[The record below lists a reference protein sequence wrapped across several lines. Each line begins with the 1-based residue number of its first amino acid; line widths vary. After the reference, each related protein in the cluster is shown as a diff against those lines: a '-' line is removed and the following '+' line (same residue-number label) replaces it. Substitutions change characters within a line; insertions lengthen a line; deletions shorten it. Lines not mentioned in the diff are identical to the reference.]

1 MKRLSLKARL
11 TLLYT
16 GLMILL
22 FVIISALLFS
32 LGSQA
37 ILTDTRS
44 LLEERV
50 SSSFDLVE
58 YRHDRLEFDSDLLQV
73 EDGVYLSVYDTEG
86 ELLYGRLPYHFTY
99 DLPFEQDALRRID
112 TDDFSYYVL
121 DMSFRP
127 MAALTC
133 ACAASSPSRM
143 RSAISASSCGWPSS
157 CFRSSSFS
165 APSSDI

>member
-16 GLMILL
+16 GLMIVL

-50 SSSFDLVE
+50 SSS
-58 YRHDRLEFDSDLLQV
+58 
-73 EDGVYLSVYDTEG
+73 
-86 ELLYGRLPYHFTY
+86 LP
-99 DLPFEQDALRRID
+99 P
-112 TDDFSYYVL
+112 
-121 DMSFRP
+121 
-127 MAALTC
+127 
-133 ACAASSPSRM
+133 
-143 RSAISASSCGWPSS
+143 RSAGVR
-157 CFRSSSFS
+157 FRSAAGGGRRLSLGL
-165 APSSDI
+165 

>member
-44 LLEERV
+44 LL
-50 SSSFDLVE
+50 
-58 YRHDRLEFDSDLLQV
+58 
-73 EDGVYLSVYDTEG
+73 
-86 ELLYGRLPYHFTY
+86 
-99 DLPFEQDALRRID
+99 
-112 TDDFSYYVL
+112 
-121 DMSFRP
+121 
-127 MAALTC
+127 
-133 ACAASSPSRM
+133 
-143 RSAISASSCGWPSS
+143 
-157 CFRSSSFS
+157 
-165 APSSDI
+165 

>member
-86 ELLYGRLPYHFTY
+86 ELLYGRLHYHFTY

-112 TDDFSYYVL
+112 TDDF
-121 DMSFRP
+121 
-127 MAALTC
+127 
-133 ACAASSPSRM
+133 
-143 RSAISASSCGWPSS
+143 
-157 CFRSSSFS
+157 
-165 APSSDI
+165 